1 MPDQSAP
8 PTVVKSRGR
17 RTPRALAPQPS
28 RAYPARP
35 WASACGPLGAC
46 AYIAGVGLPW
56 TWDLPMIADFRGLK
70 LPHNGAHDLDG
81 VSGTRE
87 PHCEVVFHC
96 PWPLWRVIAHACRTA
111 LLGP

>member
-1 MPDQSAP
+1 ML
-8 PTVVKSRGR
+8 T
-17 RTPRALAPQPS
+17 
-28 RAYPARP
+28 
-35 WASACGPLGAC
+35 
-46 AYIAGVGLPW
+46 AYIN
-56 TWDLPMIADFRGLK
+56 ADFRGLK